1 MQLLK
6 TRRQQDPVDGRRTG
20 ALGPKGRSMK
30 TLLMTVITSI
40 GLAVIGILVI
50 RGRAPSA
57 VQAWSSGPTIEH
69 LESLSEL
76 VCLRVHVSDVLVGE
90 NDQYRGS
97 WLIKGDAVL
106 AIDLRQA
113 KIVECDKTTRRAR
126 LRLPPPK
133 VTSPRVDHKRTRTW
147 SVEKTRWITW
157 TGNPDK
163 LRDEAMWQAQRVIQA
178 ASGSADNIQLAK
190 NSAERLILEMYRMVG
205 WELLVEWVEIQ
216 KR

>member
-1 MQLLK
+1 
-6 TRRQQDPVDGRRTG
+6 
-20 ALGPKGRSMK
+20 MK
-30 TLLMTVITSI
+30 TLI
-40 GLAVIGILVI
+40 LAVVAAIVLVGAGFQLT
-50 RGRAPSA
+50 RVRAPPA
-57 VQAWSSGPTIEH
+57 VTAWSSGPTIDH

-90 NDQYRGS
+90 NDNYRGS

-133 VTSPRVDHKRTRTW
+133 VISPRVDHERTRTW

-190 NSAERLILEMYRMVG
+190 NSAEKLIHEMYRMVG